1 MSTQRWRGLFLILL
15 WAGCAPSGATAP
27 KRVSAVEPAYIFS
40 QASLAALPD
49 EPSEDGRYN
58 RHSRRRRAH
67 LFIDLAPPSSPAQ
80 RRFVQLSFVS
90 SPWPQPRRFYLS
102 SEPDAQA
109 GMWRTSWG
117 SFPVEVIA
125 ASDELR
131 LGFRWELWDL
141 DECDDASCISRL
153 FHVVVVELWD
163 EDEGLIKRQR
173 CELRAHGDVNTIFFR
188 AWRCSLAAG

>member
-15 WAGCAPSGATAP
+15 WAGCALSCAPAPPS
-27 KRVSAVEPAYIFS
+27 VSAAHIFRR
-40 QASLAALPD
+40 ASLEALLD
-49 EPSEDGRYN
+49 EPIEDGSYGWY
-58 RHSRRRRAH
+58 SRLRSAH
-67 LFIDLAPPSSPAQ
+67 LYIDFAPPSSPAQ

-102 SEPDAQA
+102 SAPDAQA
-109 GMWRTSWG
+109 GVWRTSWG
-117 SFPVEVIA
+117 SFPVEVIT

-131 LGFRWELWDL
+131 LRFLWELWDL
-141 DECDDASCISRL
+141 DECDDASCVSWL
-153 FHVVVVELWD
+153 FHEAIVELWD

-173 CELRAHGDVNTIFFR
+173 CVLRAHGDVETTSFR